1 MNQSNINR
9 KLQRQV
15 RLTQLSK
22 YNHCTL
28 NSLPNVFQCS
38 KCKKYT
44 NVNITTNDNTTNI
57 QNNTQTNT
65 TNTNS
70 IVQNCS
76 YCNNPC
82 YVY

>member
-1 MNQSNINR
+1 MNQSNIDR
-9 KLQRQV
+9 KIQREI
-15 RLTQLSK
+15 RMKQLSK

-44 NVNITTNDNTTNI
+44 NINTMGEK
-57 QNNTQTNT
+57 
-65 TNTNS
+65 
-70 IVQNCS
+70 VQFCS

-82 YVY
+82 YANI

>member
-9 KLQRQV
+9 KLQRQI

-28 NSLPNVFQCS
+28 NSFPNIFQCS

-44 NVNITTNDNTTNI
+44 NVTTMDKN
-57 QNNTQTNT
+57 
-65 TNTNS
+65 
-70 IVQNCS
+70 VQYCS

-82 YVY
+82 YVHIS

>member
-9 KLQRQV
+9 KLQRQI

-28 NSLPNVFQCS
+28 NSLSTLFQCS

-44 NVNITTNDNTTNI
+44 NVNTN
-57 QNNTQTNT
+57 QGR
-65 TNTNS
+65 
-70 IVQNCS
+70 VQYCS

-82 YVY
+82 YAF